1 MNQHQAYSQNRDS
14 ENRIILTDLIY
25 YILRRWRTILLG
37 AIAVCTLF
45 FCFKLMKGF
54 NSLESQSFSTAQET
68 YERSYEEYMI
78 VKTQLE
84 NQIDELTHAIQEKF
98 DYQHQSI
105 LMNLDSNTAFKST
118 STYVVSDVVD
128 TGALSAN
135 AETEQVLDRK
145 INSILGSYASIIQ
158 GDTIF
163 KDLQHEIGT
172 KIDNKYLTELVYVQV
187 DYQSKL
193 LHITA
198 FGNDKAQAQAISDAI
213 EKEIQD
219 ASSRISI
226 AIGTHRL
233 ECISSHIGNDVD
245 TGILIGSI
253 PEEGKNENG
262 NYQTSIKSLQKNVS
276 DGLTDLRKQLKDC
289 NDQLSELKEPT
300 EPEEITR
307 DMIFKAA
314 MKFGVLGII
323 VGTFLLSYYY
333 VLQYLAGGK
342 LIVPD
347 EMQDNYGILV
357 LANYMAPLC
366 SQQNAIDKLINRAW
380 GIHENRLCLNEVY
393 TMAISNVMVR
403 IKQTENEKILFVG
416 NASTEV
422 FDTTVSEMTRRLN
435 DAGIE
440 AIAAGNINEDGDAI
454 QMLQAAEKIVLIEQA
469 GVSRKKEIKKELQTM
484 RDLNKEILGTIVL

>member
-1 MNQHQAYSQNRDS
+1 M
-14 ENRIILTDLIY
+14 
-25 YILRRWRTILLG
+25 
-37 AIAVCTLF
+37 
-45 FCFKLMKGF
+45 
-54 NSLESQSFSTAQET
+54 
-68 YERSYEEYMI
+68 
-78 VKTQLE
+78 
-84 NQIDELTHAIQEKF
+84 
-98 DYQHQSI
+98 
-105 LMNLDSNTAFKST
+105 
-118 STYVVSDVVD
+118 
-128 TGALSAN
+128 
-135 AETEQVLDRK
+135 
-145 INSILGSYASIIQ
+145 
-158 GDTIF
+158 
-163 KDLQHEIGT
+163 
-172 KIDNKYLTELVYVQV
+172 
-187 DYQSKL
+187 
-193 LHITA
+193 
-198 FGNDKAQAQAISDAI
+198 
-213 EKEIQD
+213 
-219 ASSRISI
+219 
-226 AIGTHRL
+226 
-233 ECISSHIGNDVD
+233 
-245 TGILIGSI
+245 IGSI